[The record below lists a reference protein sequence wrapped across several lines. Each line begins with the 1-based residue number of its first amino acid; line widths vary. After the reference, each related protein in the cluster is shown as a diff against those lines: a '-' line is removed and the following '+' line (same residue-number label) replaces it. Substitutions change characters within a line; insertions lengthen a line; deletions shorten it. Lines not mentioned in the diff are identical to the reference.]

1 MVPLRVVLRNGK
13 MADTIRARDLMR
25 ADFLRIGIDQSL
37 GQAMAALR
45 EAGGDSGLPSALMV
59 VDDAGLYRGMLTA
72 RLLIRLLVGGDDGQ
86 RAQEAVDDMSLLRA
100 ARDRLSTRIGD
111 SLVPDIPVLSPDDRL
126 LTMIRRGAAMRL
138 DFLPVLREGVPV
150 GFAPVTAIFQAA
162 AGMALTPADEG
173 IRFDR

>member
-1 MVPLRVVLRNGK
+1 MAPPLVVLRSDK

-25 ADFLRIGIDQSL
+25 KDFLRIGFDQTL
-37 GQAMAALR
+37 GEAMAALR
-45 EAGGDSGLPSALMV
+45 ETRGNSGLPSALMV
-59 VDDAGLYRGMLTA
+59 VDDAGQYRGMLTA

-86 RAQEAVDDMSLLRA
+86 CAKEDVDDLSLLRA
-100 ARDRLSTRIGD
+100 ARDRLLTRVGD
-111 SLVPDIPVLSPDDRL
+111 SLVAGIPVVGPEDRL
-126 LTMIRRGAAMRL
+126 LTMIRRGASMRL
-138 DFLPVLREGVPV
+138 DFLPVVSDGVPV